1 MHYDSS
7 ALPRSLYIHWPF
19 CPYRCHYCPFVALA
33 GHDQFMSEYHKALV
47 SEITSYADMLD
58 NHYCKPIDTIFF
70 GGGTPSTYPIELLLD
85 TFAIL
90 NKKFVITSKTEITIE
105 VNPGTVSEKQIAVW
119 KDLGINRMSVG
130 VQSLKDGVLHD
141 LNRMQK
147 YNDVIELFSY
157 AYKYIDTISI
167 DLIIGLP
174 SIKDSEWKNYIEEVV
189 LWPIKHI
196 SIYFLTVHEDTPLYF
211 RVTKKNIQL
220 PSDDNIVALYY
231 WTIARLEKAGFV
243 HYELSNFARDNA
255 YCRHNMAYWERKPY
269 KGFGLGA
276 CSFDG
281 YSRFQN
287 EKNLTKYLAQSALS
301 GGPTS
306 FYETLTQKQ
315 IHLEKIMLRLRC
327 MWGITYTDLY
337 MNIDQEKKILLEKK
351 VAELCQKGFLAHT
364 DDNAIRLTVKGLI
377 VENQVVMELLI

>member
-7 ALPRSLYIHWPF
+7 VLPRSLYIHWPF

-33 GHDQFMSEYHKALV
+33 GHDQFMPEYHNALV
-47 SEITSYADMLD
+47 SEIVSYADALD
-58 NHYCKPIDTIFF
+58 NNGYKSIDTIFL
-70 GGGTPSTYPIELLLD
+70 GGGTPSTYPTELLLD
-85 TFAIL
+85 TFVIL

-105 VNPGTVSEKQIAVW
+105 VNPGTVSEKQIALW

-147 YNDVIELFSY
+147 YEDVIALFSY
-157 AYKYIDTISI
+157 AHKYIETISI

-174 SIKDSEWKNYIEEVV
+174 SVKDSEWKSYIEEVV

-220 PSDDNIVALYY
+220 PSDDRIIDLYY
-231 WTIARLEKAGFV
+231 WTIARLKTAGFV
-243 HYELSNFARDNA
+243 HYELSNFARDNR
-255 YCRHNMAYWERKPY
+255 YCHHNMAYWERRPY

-281 YSRFQN
+281 SSRFQN
-287 EKNLTKYLAQSALS
+287 EKNLTKYLAQSTMS
-301 GGPTS
+301 GGPTM
-306 FYETLTQKQ
+306 FFETLTPKQ

-337 MNIDQEKKILLEKK
+337 MNVDQEKRPFLEQKID
-351 VAELCQKGFLAHT
+351 ELCQEGFLTCT
-364 DDNAIRLTVKGLI
+364 DDNTIRLTVKGLI
-377 VENQVVMELLI
+377 VENQVVMELLV